1 MRMADLRTDAKGKY
15 DNVATLNAN
24 ADRLN
29 DDWMTMQIVFTP
41 NQGPVGT
48 YTVEVRL
55 GGEVVSKDPMVTN
68 GTGSSGRDTLLSEV
82 ADTDKTILFTNHWD
96 SGVRFR
102 HVKVGGAP

>member
-1 MRMADLRTDAKGKY
+1 MADLRTDGATKSY

-55 GGEVVSKDPMVTN
+55 GGEVVSKDPKVTN
-68 GTGSSGRDTLLSEV
+68 GTGSSGSDKLLSEV
-82 ADTDKTILFTNHWD
+82 ADNNKTILFTNHWD

-102 HVKVGGAP
+102 NVDMGGAP